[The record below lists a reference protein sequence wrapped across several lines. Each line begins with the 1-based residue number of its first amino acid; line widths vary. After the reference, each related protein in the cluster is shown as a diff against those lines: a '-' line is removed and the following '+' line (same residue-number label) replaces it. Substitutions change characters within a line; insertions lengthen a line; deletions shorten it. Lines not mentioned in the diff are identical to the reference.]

1 MHYSPRALLRIL
13 LGEPMERVSEALLSC
28 TPVTLDGRIL
38 LHIPNPPPRVAV
50 SVLDGVVE
58 AYSDR
63 PGAVIGREGW
73 RLENAARVL
82 RALGLAERPRFTVKP
97 GEGREPQPVVSAIAV
112 AMLAERGE
120 LPELPAPSWVSRRS
134 LHQIPLDLA
143 RLLAGRET
151 LRPGGPDGSSW
162 RS

>member
-1 MHYSPRALLRIL
+1 M
-13 LGEPMERVSEALLSC
+13 
-28 TPVTLDGRIL
+28 PVLPQTRQ
-38 LHIPNPPPRVAV
+38 NPPPRVAV

-97 GEGREPQPVVSAIAV
+97 GEGREAQPVASAIVV

-120 LPELPAPSWVSRRS
+120 LPAPSWVSRRN

-143 RLLAGRET
+143 RLLAGRES
-151 LRPGGPDGSSW
+151 LRPGGADGSSW